1 MSDLTLKTIIASAF
15 LLAGTGAFLTMM
27 RIMGRPGA
35 PGDAGKGRKAHR
47 VFGWLYVVLLVPL
60 VYLGV
65 DFIGEQG
72 DGMSTRAV
80 FHMVLAETLIVVL
93 LLKILIVR
101 FFKGFLKNAPALGMA
116 LFGLTLVVFLITAV
130 FTLVQR
136 LAGLT

>member
-1 MSDLTLKTIIASAF
+1 MSDMMLKTIIAAVF

-27 RIMGRPGA
+27 RIMGRPGV
-35 PGDAGKGRKAHR
+35 PGDVGKGRKAHR

-65 DFIGEQG
+65 DFIGEMG

-80 FHMVLAETLIVVL
+80 FHMVLAETLIILL

-101 FFKGFLKNAPALGMA
+101 FFKGFVRNAPALGMA
-116 LFGLTLVVFLITAV
+116 LFVLTLVVFLIS
-130 FTLVQR
+130 
-136 LAGLT
+136 AGFFGLQTIAAK